1 MSKEKAI
8 LLLEERGYFK
18 DNEYENGLFYFVKQV
33 HLNVQNK
40 KDVGNFTFCLGD
52 NLINFSFCFSGGAS
66 ISTIYG
72 VDLSK
77 LSDKNLSSLEDSA
90 ILISLMINTFRGIKN
105 GDKNVV
111 LKKNTWK
118 MRRVVSK
125 NGFLHKFML
134 DHKVDGCKVW
144 VKREE
149 ITIENIDR
157 IKQLVWG

>member
-18 DNEYENGLFYFVKQV
+18 DVEYGNDLNYFVKQV

-52 NLINFSFCFSGGAS
+52 NLIYFSFCFSGGAS

-77 LSDKNLSSLEDSA
+77 LSDKNLSSLEESA
-90 ILISLMINTFRGIKN
+90 ILISLMINTFREIKN
-105 GDKNVV
+105 SDKNAV

-118 MRRVVSK
+118 VRRVVSK

-134 DHKVDGCKVW
+134 DRKVDGCKAW
-144 VKREE
+144 VKQEE